1 MSKFSLTNLFG
12 MTIRESAND
21 GSDFTNPDADYRRL
35 FLGEDGLLHVKDS
48 SGTVTSPYTGGSGS
62 VATDTIWDAKGDL
75 AGGTGADAA
84 SRLAVGSNGAILMA
98 ASGETTGLKWV
109 ALQSDKVKRTAG
121 DLTYTSATFT
131 DVTSMSITLTTGAR
145 RCLIAVIATTK
156 HSANTFG
163 VALDINIDG
172 TRQGTTTWGLIKAQA
187 SGNGYESPL
196 AFTYLTDV
204 LSAASHTFKLQAAT
218 DGATGTVYASD
229 PPLIMSVHEI
239 L

>member
-1 MSKFSLTNLFG
+1 VAKIQDIDIPYLEFAEAAAPGTPA
-12 MTIRESAND
+12 SAI
-21 GSDFTNPDADYRRL
+21 SRIYVKS
-35 FLGEDGLLHVKDS
+35 DGLFYSKDDAGVETLMS
-48 SGTVTSPYTGGSGS
+48 SGSGS
-62 VATDTIWDAKGDL
+62 GIPATIFDAKGDL
-75 AGGTGADAA
+75 IAA
-84 SRLAVGSNGAILMA
+84 SAADTAARLAAGSNGTILMA
-98 ASGETTGLKWV
+98 ASGEATGLKWV

-131 DVTSMSITLTTGAR
+131 DVTGMSITFTTGAR
-145 RCLIAVIATTK
+145 RCLVSVVATTK
-156 HSANTFG
+156 HSSNTFG